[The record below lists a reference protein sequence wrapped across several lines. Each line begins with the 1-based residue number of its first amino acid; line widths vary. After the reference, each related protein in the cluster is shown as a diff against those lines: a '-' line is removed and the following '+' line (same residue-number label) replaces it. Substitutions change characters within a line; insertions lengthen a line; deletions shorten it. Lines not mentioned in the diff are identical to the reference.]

1 MSPAEE
7 QIRVLQDQNALLV
20 EEVNVLKANND
31 ELKNMNQKLE
41 DQLRHA
47 LEDIYLLRRKVFG
60 SSREKMPDDTMP
72 LGLYADESADTG
84 KADPPTVTHVEAH
97 DRKKVTAQPGT
108 S

>member
-47 LEDIYLLRRKVFG
+47 LEGNLYQFIFERVFG
-60 SSREKMPDDTMP
+60 C
-72 LGLYADESADTG
+72 
-84 KADPPTVTHVEAH
+84 
-97 DRKKVTAQPGT
+97 
-108 S
+108 

>member
-72 LGLYADESADTG
+72 LGL
-84 KADPPTVTHVEAH
+84 
-97 DRKKVTAQPGT
+97 
-108 S
+108 